1 MNFNLKRKNIYLLI
15 FVYSI
20 FAILSA
26 VYIEKVLGYL
36 PCKLCIYQRI
46 PFLISI
52 FVCFLGY
59 YYFKSDRIL
68 IGLIVLFVLNTV
80 LSGYHFGIE
89 NGIFEEY
96 TGCTNTNIDIIN
108 KEKILETLDM
118 VKNCKNV
125 EFTLFGIS
133 LAGINFLTSLLIVLI
148 SLRALIYE
156 KN

>member
-15 FVYSI
+15 FLYSI

-68 IGLIVLFVLNTV
+68 IGLIVLFVLNTM

-96 TGCTNTNIDIIN
+96 TGCTNINIDITN

>member
-1 MNFNLKRKNIYLLI
+1 M
-15 FVYSI
+15 
-20 FAILSA
+20 
-26 VYIEKVLGYL
+26 
-36 PCKLCIYQRI
+36 
-46 PFLISI
+46 
-52 FVCFLGY
+52 
-59 YYFKSDRIL
+59 
-68 IGLIVLFVLNTV
+68 IGLIVLFVLNTI

-96 TGCTNTNIDIIN
+96 AGCTNTNINITN

-133 LAGINFLTSLLIVLI
+133 LAGVNFLTSLLIVLI